1 MSVADIFETMIY
13 GPAGE
18 SAAPALDWLE
28 RHAPALHLVI
38 ANRSV
43 PPLSGECFESVN
55 PATGRPLIKIAQA
68 GAAAV
73 DAAGAGAPPPPAP
86 PGRALGHVR
95 ARSPFVL
102 ARHGE
107 QHAPL

>member
-1 MSVADIFETMIY
+1 MSVTDIFETMIY

-68 GAAAV
+68 GAPPR
-73 DAAGAGAPPPPAP
+73 GAPGGACPPPPPARGPAPGGARAP
-86 PGRALGHVR
+86 PPCFPGA
-95 ARSPFVL
+95 
-102 ARHGE
+102 
-107 QHAPL
+107 